1 MNLVKLLSCSSVAA
15 MMLIAPQVHA
25 YKVGLAMPT
34 QNEDRWYKEGFLLQD
49 KLKNAGFEVELFYGG
64 DVDVDLQ
71 NKQIIRLANSG
82 VNVLVIGAID
92 GAAMADSLAVAKSKG
107 INVISYDRLITGTNA
122 VSYYATFDNEMVGH
136 MQGKYLVDKLN
147 LGMTSTPKNIELF
160 YGSLNDNNAKFFW
173 KGAMDELRPYIQS
186 GQAVIKSGQTTPE
199 EVNTPDWST
208 TEANKRMSDLIDK
221 IGYGPGKT
229 RLDGVLCP
237 ADCISDGVLFAL
249 KRNGYDS
256 SNMPVVTGQD
266 AVPEALKSIEAGEQ
280 AMTIFKNPNELCNR
294 IVSMVTSLA
303 RGQTVEINDTSTYDN
318 GAKIVDTYLC
328 TPELIDKSNVAQ
340 LIK

>member
-1 MNLVKLLSCSSVAA
+1 MKLVKLLSCSTVAA
-15 MMLIAPQVHA
+15 MMFIAPQVHA

-34 QNEDRWYKEGFLLQD
+34 QNEDRWYNEGVLLQN
-49 KLKNAGFEVELFYGG
+49 KLKNAGFDVELFYGG
-64 DVDVDLQ
+64 DGDIDLQ
-71 NKQIIRLANSG
+71 NKQIIRLTNLG
-82 VNVLVIGAID
+82 VNVLVVGAID
-92 GAAMADSLAVAKSKG
+92 GAAMSDSLGFAKSKG
-107 INVISYDRLITGTNA
+107 VAVISYDRLITRTPA

-147 LGMTSTPKNIELF
+147 LATTSTPKNIELF
-160 YGSLNDNNAKFFW
+160 YGALTDNNAKFFW

-186 GQAVIKSGQTTPE
+186 GQAVIRSGQTTPE

-208 TEANKRMSDLIDK
+208 TEANKRMGELIEK
-221 IGYGPGKT
+221 VGYGPGKT

-237 ADCISDGVLFAL
+237 ADCISSGVLFAL

-266 AVPEALKSIEAGEQ
+266 AVPEALDSIENGEQ
-280 AMTIFKNPNELCNR
+280 AMTIFKNPNELCNT
-294 IVSMVTSLA
+294 IVSMVTNMSK
-303 RGQTVEINDTSTYDN
+303 GQPVEINDTSTYDN

-328 TPELIDKSNVAQ
+328 MPELIDKSNVA
-340 LIK
+340 KARR

>member
-15 MMLIAPQVHA
+15 MMCFAPQVHA
-25 YKVGLAMPT
+25 YKVGLSMPT
-34 QNEDRWYKEGFLLQD
+34 QNEDRWYKEGFALQNR
-49 KLKNAGFEVELFYGG
+49 LKNAGFEVELFYGG

-71 NKQIIRLANSG
+71 NRQLIRLANSG
-82 VNVLVIGAID
+82 ANVLVIGPID
-92 GAAMADSLAVAKSKG
+92 GSAMTDALAVAKSKG
-107 INVISYDRLITGTNA
+107 IAIISYDRLITGTNS

-147 LGMTSTPKNIELF
+147 LATTSTPKHIELF

-199 EVNTPDWST
+199 EVNTPDWSG

-221 IGYGPGKT
+221 LGYGPGKT

-237 ADCISDGVLFAL
+237 ADCISEGVLFAL

-256 SNMPVVTGQD
+256 SNMPLVTGQD
-266 AVPEALKSIEAGEQ
+266 AVPNALKSIADGEQ
-280 AMTIFKNPNELCNR
+280 AMTIYKNPNELCNT
-294 IVSMVTSLA
+294 IVNMVTRLSK
-303 RGQTVEINDTSTYDN
+303 GEPVDINDTSTYDN
-318 GAKIVDTYLC
+318 GAKVVDTYLC
-328 TPELIDKSNVAQ
+328 EPELIDKSNVSK
-340 LIK
+340 LLN